1 MGAPSTEPQIRGDA
15 QELVRQARQDVAAG
29 AIDTARAKL
38 EAAVTLGH
46 AAAYADLADIECRL
60 ERYDSAEEHLR
71 RLTDLANQTEDP
83 LLHLELSGAFQ
94 LLLGS
99 ADRQTQ
105 EKRAIEHLSSAA
117 RLGHPSAQATLAHWY
132 HYGLNGLAQ
141 DTALFEHW
149 VKAAVDAGDPLASCE
164 YASYLLAAKQPLPSS
179 LVVRIHEL
187 APNHSEAKNLLR
199 KLRTNAA

>member
-1 MGAPSTEPQIRGDA
+1 MGAPSTDPQIHRDA
-15 QELVRQARQDVAAG
+15 HELVRQARQDSAAG
-29 AIDTARAKL
+29 ALGTARVKL
-38 EAAVTLGH
+38 EAAVTLGY

-71 RLTDLANQTEDP
+71 KLTELANASEDP

-94 LLLGS
+94 MMLGS

-105 EKRAIEHLSSAA
+105 ERRAIEHLSLAA

-132 HYGLNGLAQ
+132 HYGLNGVEQ

-149 VKAAVDAGDPLASCE
+149 VKSAADAGDPLAACE
-164 YASYLLAAKQPLPSS
+164 YGSYLLAAKRPLPSS

-187 APNHSEAKNLLR
+187 APNYAEAKNLLR
-199 KLRTNAA
+199 KLSTNAA